1 MATDIQTTVEA
12 LQNLAVDTTADQL
25 ISLAGQTIEHLTEAG
40 FEADIDQ
47 DNSQATNFQNLVR
60 DFETNPNEWKQTI
73 LFMWLVWWLPILEE
87 LAAGENV

>member
-1 MATDIQTTVEA
+1 MTADIQTTIEA